1 MYRSILVHL
10 DHSKHCAARID
21 AACALAQTFD
31 AHLTGLY
38 AIDSREGFGGT
49 AGTAALLARMGLV
62 PQQFDRYAA
71 LFEERAA
78 RAGIAKRELRH
89 AEGDAAKNV
98 ALQTR
103 YCDLAIVGQG
113 DPEESATGVM
123 LVFAQHVTLAAGA
136 PVLVL
141 PYYTDTFATIGQRV
155 MIAWDAGREAARAA
169 RDALPFLLR
178 AQQTFAISVRANASA
193 GANDELAPSAD
204 LAKYLAH
211 HGVRVEA
218 SETFGGDIGVG
229 DALLAR
235 LSDYGADLMVMG
247 AYGHSRLRE
256 LVLGG
261 ATQTLLTHM
270 TAPVLM
276 SH

>member
-1 MYRSILVHL
+1 
-10 DHSKHCAARID
+10 
-21 AACALAQTFD
+21 
-31 AHLTGLY
+31 
-38 AIDSREGFGGT
+38 
-49 AGTAALLARMGLV
+49 
-62 PQQFDRYAA
+62 
-71 LFEERAA
+71 LFEERVE
-78 RAGIAKRELRH
+78 RAGIARRELRH
-89 AEGDAAKNV
+89 LEGDAAKNV

-113 DPEESATGVM
+113 DPDENTTGVM
-123 LVFAQHVTLAAGA
+123 PVFAQHVALAAGA

-169 RDALPFLLR
+169 RDALPFLVR
-178 AQQTFAISVRANASA
+178 AQQTYAISVRTNSSA
-193 GANDELAPSAD
+193 HGELAPSAD

-261 ATQTLLTHM
+261 ATQTLLSHM

>member
-10 DHSKHCAARID
+10 DHSKHCAARVD
-21 AACALAQTFD
+21 VACALAQNFD
-31 AHLTGLY
+31 AHLIGLY
-38 AIDSREGFGGT
+38 AIDSREGFADA
-49 AGTAALLARMGLV
+49 AGAEVLLERMGLV
-62 PQQFDRYAA
+62 PPQFARYGA
-71 LFEERAA
+71 LFEERAG
-78 RAGIAKRELRH
+78 RAGIGKRELRQ

-103 YCDLAIVGQG
+103 YCDLAVIGQG
-113 DPEESATGVM
+113 DPDESATGVTP
-123 LVFAQHVTLAAGA
+123 VFAQHVALAAGA

-155 MIAWDAGREAARAA
+155 LIAWDAGREAARAA
-169 RDALPFLLR
+169 RDALPFLVR
-178 AQQTFAISVRANASA
+178 AKETYALSVRAKSGA
-193 GANDELAPSAD
+193 GGELAPSAD

-218 SETFGGDIGVG
+218 SETVGGDIGVG

-235 LSDYGADLMVMG
+235 ISDYGADLVVMG

-261 ATQTLLTHM
+261 ATQTLLSHM

>member
-10 DHSKHCAARID
+10 DHSKHCAGRID
-21 AACALAQTFD
+21 VACALAQTYD
-31 AHLTGLY
+31 AHLIGLY
-38 AIDSREGFGGT
+38 AIDGREGLGEA
-49 AGTAALLARMGLV
+49 AGTGALLERMGLV
-62 PQQFDRYAA
+62 APQFARFAA

-78 RAGIAKRELRH
+78 RAGIGKRELRQ

-98 ALQTR
+98 ALHTR
-103 YCDLAIVGQG
+103 YCDLALIGQG
-113 DPEESATGVM
+113 DPEETATGVTA
-123 LVFAQHVTLAAGA
+123 VFAQHVALGAGA

-155 MIAWDAGREAARAA
+155 LIAWDGGREAARAA
-169 RDALPFLLR
+169 RDALPFLVR
-178 AQQTFAISVRANASA
+178 AQQTYAVSVRSKSGERA
-193 GANDELAPSAD
+193 ELAPSAD

-211 HGVRVEA
+211 HRVRVEA

-235 LSDYGADLMVMG
+235 VSDYGADLVVMG

-261 ATQTLLTHM
+261 ATQTLLSHM